1 MSQRSKV
8 IALYKHLQY
17 LGREYPAGPEKFRIG
32 CKKAFLKNSK
42 ENDPG
47 KFCGLQSKN
56 QRSLHKYS
64 LCFLVKID
72 EMIAKGK
79 YSEYSS

>member
-32 CKKAFLKNSK
+32 CKKAFQKNSK
-42 ENDPG
+42 ELDPG
-47 KFCGLQSKN
+47 TIVFCHILHCCNAKMSFKFNSTIVLLLFYYP
-56 QRSLHKYS
+56 SL
-64 LCFLVKID
+64 
-72 EMIAKGK
+72 
-79 YSEYSS
+79 

>member
-17 LGREYPAGPEKFRIG
+17 LGREYPAGPEKFRNG
-32 CKKAFLKNSK
+32 CKKAFAKNSK

-47 KFCGLQSKN
+47 EDFVID
-56 QRSLHKYS
+56 QRSKIHSSNYFFNAKFSSDLN
-64 LCFLVKID
+64 FLLTF
-72 EMIAKGK
+72 A
-79 YSEYSS
+79 